1 MGERSRSVTI
11 YNTLADR
18 ISTWAYSPGHRFTE
32 EELCSEFGVS
42 RSPVREA
49 LNSLVSA
56 RLIEKEAHKGYSVRL
71 IDLREVNELYD
82 VRLVLELEVV
92 SLLCKKSIGGAIL
105 TRLRTR
111 WQAIVDR
118 LPEVV
123 GISATE
129 DESFHATL
137 AEAAGNQVLSQML
150 SDISKLIHFVRL
162 SDITDPERLGRTA
175 TDHLLLLD
183 ALEKQDCA
191 SALELMRLNILWGK
205 EKVDSAIK
213 EALFHAHHMA

>member
-11 YNTLADR
+11 YNALAER
-18 ISTWAYSPGHRFTE
+18 IITWKYSPGHRFTE

-49 LNSLVSA
+49 LNSLVFA
-56 RLIEKEAHKGYSVRL
+56 RLIEKEAHKGYAVRL

-82 VRLVLELEVV
+82 TRLVLELEVV
-92 SLLCKKSIGGAIL
+92 RLLCEKGIDPALL
-105 TRLRTR
+105 TRLRAR

-123 GISATE
+123 GVSANE
-129 DESFHATL
+129 DEQFHDSL
-137 AEAAGNQVLSQML
+137 SKAAGNLVLVQML
-150 SDISKLIHFVRL
+150 DDISKRIHFVRL
-162 SDITDPERLGRTA
+162 SDITDPQRLERTSL
-175 TDHLLLLD
+175 DHLKLLD
-183 ALEKQDCA
+183 ALERQDCKA
-191 SALELMRLNILWGK
+191 AQKIMRQNILWGK

>member
-32 EELCSEFGVS
+32 EELCTEFGVS

-56 RLIEKEAHKGYSVRL
+56 RLIQKEAHKGYTVRL

-82 VRLVLELEVV
+82 TRLVLELEVV
-92 SLLCKKSIGGAIL
+92 SILCKKGLGADL
-105 TRLRTR
+105 LAWLRKR
-111 WQAIVDR
+111 WQ
-118 LPEVV
+118 EVV
-123 GISATE
+123 ESLSGNVCISAYE
-129 DESFHATL
+129 DELFHDTL
-137 AEAAGNQVLSQML
+137 AQAAGNQVLAQL
-150 SDISKLIHFVRL
+150 LGDISKRIHFVRL
-162 SDITDPERLGRTA
+162 SDITDLERLQRTSG
-175 TDHLLLLD
+175 DHLKLLD
-183 ALEKQDCA
+183 ALEIKDCEA
-191 SALELMRLNILWGK
+191 AQEIMRLNILWGK

>member
-1 MGERSRSVTI
+1 MGERSRSVSI
-11 YNTLADR
+11 YNTLAER
-18 ISTWAYSPGHRFTE
+18 IITWSYSPGHRFTE
-32 EELCSEFGVS
+32 EELCCEFGVS

-82 VRLVLELEVV
+82 TRLVLELEVV
-92 SLLCKKSIGGAIL
+92 SLLCNKGIEASLLKE
-105 TRLRTR
+105 LRTR

-123 GISATE
+123 GVSAFE
-129 DESFHATL
+129 DELFHDSL
-137 AEAAGNQVLSQML
+137 SQAAGNEVLAQLL
-150 SDISKLIHFVRL
+150 SDISRRIHFVRL
-162 SDITDPERLGRTA
+162 SDITDPQRLERTSH
-175 TDHLLLLD
+175 DHLKLLD
-183 ALEKQDCA
+183 ALEKQDCKEA
-191 SALELMRLNILWGK
+191 QQIMRLNILWGK

>member
-1 MGERSRSVTI
+1 MGERSHSVTI
-11 YNTLADR
+11 YNTLAER
-18 ISTWAYSPGHRFTE
+18 IITWSYSPGHRFTE

-56 RLIEKEAHKGYSVRL
+56 RLIEKEAHKGYSVRS

-92 SLLCKKSIGGAIL
+92 SLLCKKGIDAAL
-105 TRLRTR
+105 LKELRTR
-111 WQAIVDR
+111 WQAIVGR

-123 GISATE
+123 GVSAFE
-129 DESFHATL
+129 DELFHDSL
-137 AEAAGNQVLSQML
+137 SQAAGNEVLVQL
-150 SDISKLIHFVRL
+150 LGDISKRIHFVRL
-162 SDITDPERLGRTA
+162 SDITDPERLERTCK
-175 TDHLLLLD
+175 DHLDLLE
-183 ALEKQDCA
+183 ALERQDCKA
-191 SALELMRLNILWGK
+191 AQEIMRLNILWGK

>member
-1 MGERSRSVTI
+1 MGERSHSVTI

-92 SLLCKKSIGGAIL
+92 SLLCDKGIEGAL
-105 TRLRTR
+105 LKRLRTR

-123 GISATE
+123 GVSASE
-129 DESFHATL
+129 DESFHASL
-137 AEAAGNQVLSQML
+137 AEAAGNDVLTQML
-150 SDISKLIHFVRL
+150 SDISRRIHFVRL
-162 SDITDPERLGRTA
+162 SDITDPERLERTGG
-175 TDHLLLLD
+175 DHLLLLD
-183 ALEKQDCA
+183 ALEKKDCQA
-191 SALELMRLNILWGK
+191 ALEIMRLNILWGK

>member
-18 ISTWAYSPGHRFTE
+18 IITWTYSPGHRFTE
-32 EELCSEFGVS
+32 EELCTEFGVS

-56 RLIEKEAHKGYSVRL
+56 RLIEKEAHKGYSVRQ
-71 IDLREVNELYD
+71 IDIREVNELYD
-82 VRLVLELEVV
+82 VRLVLEMEVV
-92 SLLCKKSIGGAIL
+92 SLLCNRGIDPALLKK
-105 TRLRTR
+105 LRTR

-123 GISATE
+123 GVSAFE
-129 DESFHATL
+129 DELFHEIL
-137 AEAAGNQVLSQML
+137 AQEAGNEVLEQFL
-150 SDISKLIHFVRL
+150 SEISKKIHFVRL
-162 SDITDPERLGRTA
+162 SDITDPQRLERTSH
-175 TDHLLLLD
+175 DHLKLLD
-183 ALEKQDCA
+183 ALEKQDYKA
-191 SALELMRLNILWGK
+191 AQQIMRLNILWGK

-213 EALFHAHHMA
+213 EALFYAHHMA

>member
-32 EELCSEFGVS
+32 EELCAEFGVS

-92 SLLCKKSIGGAIL
+92 TLLCKKGIDSAL
-105 TRLRTR
+105 LKRLRTR

-129 DESFHATL
+129 DESFHASL

-150 SDISKLIHFVRL
+150 SDIARRIHFVRL

-175 TDHLLLLD
+175 GDHLLLLD
-183 ALEKQDCA
+183 ALEKQDCTT
-191 SALELMRLNILWGK
+191 ALQIMRLNILWGK

>member
-1 MGERSRSVTI
+1 MGERSRSIAI
-11 YNTLADR
+11 YNTLAER

-71 IDLREVNELYD
+71 TDLREINELYD
-82 VRLVLELEVV
+82 TRLVLELEVV
-92 SLLCKKSIGGAIL
+92 SLLCKKGLDAAIL
-105 TRLRTR
+105 SRLRTR
-111 WQAIVDR
+111 WQDVVDR

-123 GISATE
+123 GVSAFE
-129 DESFHATL
+129 DELFHETL
-137 AEAAGNQVLSQML
+137 AKAAGNQVLAQL
-150 SDISKLIHFVRL
+150 LGDISKRIHFVRL
-162 SDITDPERLGRTA
+162 SDITDPQRLERTSR
-175 TDHLLLLD
+175 DHLNLLD
-183 ALEKQDCA
+183 SLERQDCHA
-191 SALELMRLNILWGK
+191 AQEIMRMNILWGK

-213 EALFHAHHMA
+213 EALFHAYHMA

>member
-1 MGERSRSVTI
+1 MGERSRSVAI
-11 YNTLADR
+11 YSTLAER

-49 LNSLVSA
+49 LNSLVSV

-82 VRLVLELEVV
+82 TRLVLELEVV
-92 SLLCKKSIGGAIL
+92 NLLCKNGLDAAL
-105 TRLRTR
+105 LARLRTR
-111 WQAIVDR
+111 WQDVVDR
-118 LPEVV
+118 LPGVV
-123 GISATE
+123 GVSASE
-129 DESFHATL
+129 DELFHDTL
-137 AEAAGNQVLSQML
+137 AQAAGNRVLAQLL
-150 SDISKLIHFVRL
+150 SDISKRIHFVRL
-162 SDITDPERLGRTA
+162 SDITDPQRLERTSS
-175 TDHLLLLD
+175 DHLKLLE
-183 ALEKQDCA
+183 ALERQDCITA
-191 SALELMRLNILWGK
+191 QEIMRLNILWGK

>member
-1 MGERSRSVTI
+1 
-11 YNTLADR
+11 
-18 ISTWAYSPGHRFTE
+18 
-32 EELCSEFGVS
+32 
-42 RSPVREA
+42 VREA

-92 SLLCKKSIGGAIL
+92 SLLCHKGIDAALLKE
-105 TRLRTR
+105 LRTR
-111 WQAIVDR
+111 WQAIVGR

-123 GISATE
+123 GVSAFE
-129 DESFHATL
+129 DELFHDSL
-137 AEAAGNQVLSQML
+137 SQAAGNEVLVQL
-150 SDISKLIHFVRL
+150 LGDISKRIHFVRL
-162 SDITDPERLGRTA
+162 SDITDPERLERTCK
-175 TDHLLLLD
+175 DHLDLLE
-183 ALEKQDCA
+183 ALERQDCKA
-191 SALELMRLNILWGK
+191 AQEIMRLNILWGK